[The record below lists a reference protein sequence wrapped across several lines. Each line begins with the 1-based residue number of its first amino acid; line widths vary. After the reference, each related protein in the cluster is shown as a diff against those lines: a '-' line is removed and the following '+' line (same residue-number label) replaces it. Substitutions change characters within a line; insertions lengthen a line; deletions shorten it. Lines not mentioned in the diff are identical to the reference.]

1 MKHLL
6 LFALMSFG
14 IINAS
19 AQKALKKIVVNPL
32 IFEFYPATKV
42 EIMLSDNPQ
51 EIVFWNAIY
60 DFGYEIKDVIKSQK
74 DLVNKYQEIEI
85 ENFDKVNVLGMNL
98 FPMKGK
104 NQYFKIKDTNKILT
118 LFSEEVIRQQLT
130 KEK

>member
-1 MKHLL
+1 
-6 LFALMSFG
+6 
-14 IINAS
+14 
-19 AQKALKKIVVNPL
+19 
-32 IFEFYPATKV
+32 V

>member
-14 IINAS
+14 IINVS

-32 IFEFYPATKV
+32 IFEFYPANKV

-60 DFGYEIKDVIKSQK
+60 DFGYEIKDVIRSQK

-85 ENFDKVNVLGMNL
+85 ENFDKVNILGMNL

-104 NQYFKIKDTNKILT
+104 NQYFKIKGTNKILT
-118 LFSEEVIRQQLT
+118 LFSEEVIKQQLT